1 MGGRGAS
8 SSLSSMREKA
18 IKDPNSYKTISK
30 VDKTVL
36 AGFSQKVYSNE
47 YVLTNN
53 RAVHI
58 HDEHPEDFDRI
69 MRGLKPTLDR
79 PAEVIEDKKQDG
91 TIYFVRK
98 LRQDNQRIV
107 VKMNISN
114 DEEHPHNSIIT
125 SHIMNEKS
133 LNRLRKRGAVIY
145 KKDK

>member
-8 SSLSSMREKA
+8 SSLSSMKEKA
-18 IKDPNSYKTISK
+18 GRDPNSYKTVAK
-30 VDKTVL
+30 VNKEVL
-36 AGFSQKVYSNE
+36 ANYSKKIYSNE

-58 HDEHPEDFDRI
+58 HDEHPEDFDKI

-79 PAEVIEDKKQDG
+79 PTEVIEDKTQTG
-91 TIYFVRK
+91 TLYFVRK

-114 DEEHPHNSIIT
+114 DKEHPHNSIIT

-133 LNRLRKRGAVIY
+133 LGRLRRRGVVIY
-145 KKDK
+145 KHDD